1 MAGRARLKAAVP
13 RPPPSSSPIGSGL
26 FCLGSSSPGPAMALL
41 PPALLPVAEMLR
53 PLPLTPLVRRF
64 GLQGAD
70 SDGPRT
76 VGCGRPAEGRRWHGD
91 RPQEAGQG
99 GRKFPRSE
107 QCRTPPRPRADRGA
121 RPLPCSQPGRC
132 RSRTS
137 LLELGAR
144 GRRSAR
150 GRSHRCSG
158 VGGPA
163 SAETMPSTLHSAFS
177 LCVTLTSLV
186 PLSYIRQG

>member
-1 MAGRARLKAAVP
+1 MRLKAAVP
-13 RPPPSSSPIGSGL
+13 RPPPFSSPIGSGL

-41 PPALLPVAEMLR
+41 PPALLLVAEMLR

-121 RPLPCSQPGRC
+121 RPLPCSQPGRVAP
-132 RSRTS
+132 
-137 LLELGAR
+137 GP
-144 GRRSAR
+144 
-150 GRSHRCSG
+150 RCSSTAPGAAVRPAAVLTAVPG

-186 PLSYIRQG
+186 PLSYI

>member
-13 RPPPSSSPIGSGL
+13 RPPPFSSPIGSGL

-64 GLQGAD
+64 GRQGAD
-70 SDGPRT
+70 GDSPRT

-121 RPLPCSQPGRC
+121 RPLPCSQPGRVAP
-132 RSRTS
+132 
-137 LLELGAR
+137 GP
-144 GRRSAR
+144 
-150 GRSHRCSG
+150 RCSSSAPGAAVRPAAVLTAVPG

-163 SAETMPSTLHSAFS
+163 SAETMPSALHSAFS